1 MPNTQRL
8 RLEIRRSAKP
18 FAMYVGIAVAAIVGM
33 TIVAHNL
40 TFQRPWQKYDEVKV
54 GFDDAKGV
62 FPKGHQVRIHGVK
75 VGVVK
80 DADLQDGKAV
90 LTLSIEHKYGPIYK
104 NAQMRIRPV
113 TPLDDLYINVT
124 DRGTASAGKAGKND
138 VIPQANTVT
147 PVDISRVL
155 DTFDA
160 DARQRMRILFSE
172 LDKGLADGGVKL
184 RAAFNELAPFLT
196 VAKDATSALNKRRE
210 NVKQLITNFGSLSG
224 ALAKRDAQ
232 LQRFV
237 TAGNQTLGQLAA
249 ADRPLD
255 RTFTEIAAL
264 LPVMR
269 DTFQSVQGLSDK
281 LDPALTGLKPVT
293 ESLDSGLAALQ
304 KFGTTATPALAEL
317 QPAVRSLRTM
327 AGQLNPASRSLATAF
342 TRLQPQVPDFDRIT
356 KLLDACTVRLNRFFG
371 NTMSVLKFGDANGA
385 YPRADETVDF
395 DNSGLAPGLNTR
407 YIENCTD
414 KVGGR

>member
-18 FAMYVGIAVAAIVGM
+18 FLMYVGIAVAAITGM
-33 TIVAHNL
+33 TIAANNL

-54 GFDDAKGV
+54 SFADAKGI
-62 FPKGHQVRIHGVK
+62 FPKGHQVRIKGVK

-80 DADLQDGKAV
+80 KAELENGKAV
-90 LTLSIEHKYGPIYK
+90 LTLSIEDKYGPIYK

-113 TPLDDLYINVT
+113 TPLDDLYVNIT
-124 DRGTASAGKAGKND
+124 DRGTPAAGKTDKNY
-138 VIPQANTVT
+138 VIAQSNTVT

-160 DARQRMRILFSE
+160 DSRERMTILLSE
-172 LDKGLADGGVKL
+172 LGKALPDGGRKL
-184 RAAFNELAPFLT
+184 RASFNELAPFLT
-196 VAKDATSALNKRRE
+196 VAKEATTVLNRRRE
-210 NVKQLITNFGSLSG
+210 DVKQLVTNFGSLSA
-224 ALAKRDAQ
+224 ALAKRDDQ

-237 TAGNQTLGQLAA
+237 SAGNTSLGELAA
-249 ADRPLD
+249 NDRQLGA
-255 RTFTEIAAL
+255 TFAEISAL

-269 DTFQSVQGLSDK
+269 QTFASVQGLSGK
-281 LDPALTGLKPVT
+281 LDPALQDLKPVT

-304 KFGTTATPALAEL
+304 KFGKTATPALSAL
-317 QPAVRSLRTM
+317 RPAVRSLRGM
-327 AGQLNPASRSLATAF
+327 AGQLNPTARSLSVAF
-342 TRLQPQVPDFDRIT
+342 SRLQPQVPDYDQIT
-356 KLLDACTVRLNRFFG
+356 KLVDGCTVRLNRFFG

-395 DNSGLAPGLNTR
+395 DNSGLAPGLNTK
-407 YIENCTD
+407 YTPNCTD
-414 KVGGR
+414 KVGR